1 MSSTSP
7 TATATTTSSTA
18 TQTSGGGGG
27 SSATQSSL
35 YLFTFLATLFVLL
48 GVSFSIA
55 TRSFILR
62 RRFRAR
68 VEAALL
74 RGETFPGMDN
84 YLGRLGYG
92 HIQYDVGNMGQTLG
106 RRPKI
111 ARDFGPVPE
120 MWEVQLGDDEDEED
134 VFRVGRK
141 GKSVGLDLDGLE
153 PLSLRY
159 PSDKSSSNPATPTTP
174 AVNPLLADL
183 PPPPTFFPRRW
194 TGLFS
199 RTPDSR
205 VATPPPTITAAP
217 TIPQEE
223 LLASVRGKEAE
234 LSVLIKMPDQ
244 FEGRKTEEGEVSSV
258 ELGWVRVR
266 IEK

>member
-1 MSSTSP
+1 
-7 TATATTTSSTA
+7 
-18 TQTSGGGGG
+18 
-27 SSATQSSL
+27 
-35 YLFTFLATLFVLL
+35 
-48 GVSFSIA
+48 
-55 TRSFILR
+55 
-62 RRFRAR
+62 
-68 VEAALL
+68 
-74 RGETFPGMDN
+74 
-84 YLGRLGYG
+84 
-92 HIQYDVGNMGQTLG
+92 MGQTLG

-153 PLSLRY
+153 VSFPFLVSSSLLDSCRRVFFSFFVFPFQPLSLRY